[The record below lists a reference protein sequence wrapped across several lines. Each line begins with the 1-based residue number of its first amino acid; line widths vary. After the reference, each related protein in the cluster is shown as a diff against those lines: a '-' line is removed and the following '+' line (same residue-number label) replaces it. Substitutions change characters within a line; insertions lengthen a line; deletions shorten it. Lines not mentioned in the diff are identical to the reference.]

1 MIYIIIESFVS
12 FKKSFSHFLNN
23 IIVTNILID
32 MSNKIFEIPKDNQTL
47 KKDITNRKKEYMV
60 HIYNSF
66 KQISE
71 DSIPAKINVFSFKN
85 TNLEVIIKKESYEIN
100 LKNLLKYFS
109 DEEEYEI
116 CTVISKKLK
125 TVLKN
130 NSNNIDL

>member
-1 MIYIIIESFVS
+1 
-12 FKKSFSHFLNN
+12 
-23 IIVTNILID
+23 
-32 MSNKIFEIPKDNQTL
+32 MSNKIFKIPKDNQTL
-47 KKDITNRKKEYMV
+47 KKDITKRKKEYMT

-71 DSIPAKINVFSFKN
+71 ENIPNKINVFNFQD
-85 TNLEVIIKKESYEIN
+85 TNLEVIVKKESYEIN

-125 TVLKN
+125 QLLKD

>member
-1 MIYIIIESFVS
+1 
-12 FKKSFSHFLNN
+12 
-23 IIVTNILID
+23 